1 MSLLA
6 RIPLSALDVVPVR
19 AGGSAADALGE
30 ALAYGRDLERLGFHR
45 MWLAEHHNLSGVASS
60 ATAVL
65 IGQVAAAT
73 RSLRVGA
80 GGIMLPNHAPLVVA
94 ENFGTLETLFP
105 GRIDLG
111 LGRAPGAD
119 GDTMRALR
127 RSAADGGTFPDQVA
141 EIQRLLGPDM
151 PGRRVRAVPGTGTGV
166 PVWIL
171 GSGTF
176 GAALA
181 AERGLPFAFA
191 AHIAPQALHAA
202 AQLYRSTFRPS
213 GACAQPYL
221 MVCLPLV
228 AAATDEKAHFLA
240 TTMFQRSLALIRG
253 EGLTMLPPVADMG
266 PRWNPDEEQAVRG
279 MLDAAVIG
287 GPETVARG
295 LERVL
300 SATGADE
307 LMFSSNFYDAAD
319 RLRSAEIVAR
329 LRGRATAS
337 APAAAPSVPAG
348 LTQRG

>member
-1 MSLLA
+1 MNLLA
-6 RIPLSALDVVPVR
+6 RTPLSALDVVPMR
-19 AGGSAADALGE
+19 AGGSAADALRE
-30 ALAYGRDLERLGFHR
+30 ALAYGRDLDRLGFHR

-65 IGQVAAAT
+65 VGQIAAAT
-73 RSLRVGA
+73 RRLRVGA

-119 GDTMRALR
+119 GATMRALR
-127 RSAADGGTFPDQVA
+127 RSAGDGGGFPDQVA
-141 EIQRLLGPDM
+141 DIQRLLGPDM
-151 PGRRVRAVPGTGTGV
+151 PGQRVRAVPGVGTGV

-191 AHIAPQALHAA
+191 AHIAPQALHEAA
-202 AQLYRSTFRPS
+202 HVYRSTFQPS
-213 GACAQPYL
+213 AVGARPYL

-228 AAATDEKAHFLA
+228 AADSDEKAQFLA
-240 TTMFQRSLALIRG
+240 TTMFQRSLALVRG

-266 PRWNPDEEQAVRG
+266 PHWRPDEEEAVRS
-279 MLDAAVIG
+279 MLAAAIVG
-287 GPETVARG
+287 GPATVARG
-295 LERVL
+295 LEQVL
-300 SATGADE
+300 STTGVDE
-307 LMFSSNFYDAAD
+307 LMFSSNFYHAAD
-319 RLRSAEIVAR
+319 RLRSAEIVAQ
-329 LRGRATAS
+329 LRGETLKTPLALDA
-337 APAAAPSVPAG
+337 
-348 LTQRG
+348 

>member
-1 MSLLA
+1 MNRLA
-6 RIPLSALDVVPVR
+6 RTPLSALDVVPLR
-19 AGGSAADALGE
+19 AGGSTADALSE
-30 ALAYGRDLERLGFHR
+30 ALTYGRDLERLGFHR
-45 MWLAEHHNLSGVASS
+45 MWLAEHHNMAGVASS

-119 GDTMRALR
+119 GETTRALR
-127 RSAADGGTFPDQVA
+127 RGASDGGGFPDQVA
-141 EIQRLLGPDM
+141 EIQMLLGPEI
-151 PGRRVRAVPGTGTGV
+151 PSQQVRAIPGTGTRV

-171 GSGTF
+171 GSGSF

-191 AHIAPQALHAA
+191 AHIAPQALHEAA
-202 AQLYRSTFRPS
+202 NLYRSTFQPS
-213 GACAQPYL
+213 SVCAEPYL

-228 AAATDEKAHFLA
+228 AADTDKKAQFLA
-240 TTMFQRSLALIRG
+240 TTMFQRGLALIRG

-266 PRWNPDEEQAVRG
+266 PRWNSSEEHAVRS
-279 MLDAAVIG
+279 MLGAAIIG
-287 GPETVARG
+287 GPATVAQG
-295 LERVL
+295 LERFL
-300 SATGADE
+300 STTRADE
-307 LMFSSNFYDAAD
+307 LMFSSNFYDPAD
-319 RLRSAEIVAR
+319 RLRSAEIVAC
-329 LRGRATAS
+329 LRSEAMVSRPGVIS
-337 APAAAPSVPAG
+337 HG
-348 LTQRG
+348 

>member
-1 MSLLA
+1 MNLLA
-6 RIPLSALDVVPVR
+6 RTPLSALDVVPLRV
-19 AGGSAADALGE
+19 GGSTADALSE

-45 MWLAEHHNLSGVASS
+45 MWLAEHHNISGVASS

-65 IGQVAAAT
+65 IGQIAAAT

-119 GDTMRALR
+119 GETMRALR
-127 RSAADGGTFPDQVA
+127 RSVADGGGFPDQVA
-141 EIQRLLGPDM
+141 EIQMLLGPEA
-151 PGRRVRAVPGTGTGV
+151 PGQRVRAVPGVGTGV

-202 AQLYRSTFRPS
+202 ADLYRSTFQPS
-213 GACAQPYL
+213 RACAQPYL

-228 AAATDEKAHFLA
+228 AADSDKMAQFLA
-240 TTMFQRSLALIRG
+240 TTMFQRGLALIRG

-266 PRWNPDEEQAVRG
+266 RRWNPGEEQAVRG
-279 MLDAAVIG
+279 MLGAAVIG
-287 GPETVARG
+287 GPATIARE

-300 SATGADE
+300 SATRADE
-307 LMFSSNFYDAAD
+307 LMFSSNFYRSAD

-329 LRGRATAS
+329 LRGEAMAAS
-337 APAAAPSVPAG
+337 S
-348 LTQRG
+348 R